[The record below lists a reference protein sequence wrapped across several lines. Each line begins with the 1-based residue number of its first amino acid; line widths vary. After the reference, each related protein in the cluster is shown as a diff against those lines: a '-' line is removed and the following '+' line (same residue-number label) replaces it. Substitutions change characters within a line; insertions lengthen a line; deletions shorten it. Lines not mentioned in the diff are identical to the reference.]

1 MKKKFWL
8 TALLAVALLCGAA
21 LADTYFCSNCA
32 KTQNFEVQSETYI
45 NDDYHETVWI
55 CEICGDPYKMNADHY
70 GGTATCTQKAV
81 CDGCKGEYGDLAP
94 HSFTTKASGQLASAA
109 TCTEAAKYYAQ
120 CDNCGAVSDMVTV
133 SVGDPAGHKWLWASF
148 YDGTHQRPAPSAA
161 REPSARR
168 TPCRKAWAW
177 PAWRKGR
184 SARSAA
190 MILTAASVTTGRA
203 TATERTA
210 ARAATWRQKA
220 APAARRPANTV
231 PSARS
236 AAGNMERLSRT
247 RKSSTRRSRRRVP
260 KPA

>member
-32 KTQNFEVQSETYI
+32 KTQYFEVQSETYI

-148 YDGTHQRPAPSAA
+148 YDGTHQ
-161 REPSARR
+161 
-168 TPCRKAWAW
+168 
-177 PAWRKGR
+177 
-184 SARSAA
+184 
-190 MILTAASVTTGRA
+190 A
-203 TATERTA
+203 TCAECGTRTEREA
-210 ARAATWRQKA
+210 H
-220 APAARRPANTV
+220 TV
-231 PSARS
+231 PEGMGVACVEEGTIWPVCGHDYDSGIGHDWQSNGDGTHSCTRCDV
-236 AAGNMERLSRT
+236 AAEACTGGEAT
-247 RKSSTRRSRRRVP
+247 CEHGAICET
-260 KPA
+260 